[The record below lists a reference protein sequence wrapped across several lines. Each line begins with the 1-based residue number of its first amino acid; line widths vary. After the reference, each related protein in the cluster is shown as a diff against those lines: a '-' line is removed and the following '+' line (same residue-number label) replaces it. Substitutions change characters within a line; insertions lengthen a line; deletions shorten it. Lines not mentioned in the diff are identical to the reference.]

1 MLTLLSVRDFAVVR
15 ELTVAFAPGLSVV
28 TGETGAGKSIML
40 DALGLALG
48 DRATSEA
55 IRPGA
60 ARAEI
65 SAEFA
70 LDGIPEVRQWLHEH
84 ELDDADDPGHLRVRR
99 TLSPDGRSRAYVNGR
114 AVNVQDLADLGE
126 WLADIHG
133 QHAHQSLLR
142 RPVQLALLDAHA
154 DAAELA
160 REVRQ
165 RWTAWQAS
173 VAALRALRVPDA
185 DGEELE
191 WLAFQLRELEALAL
205 SADAYDALSDEH
217 RRLAGSDALRAAV
230 ERAGELLQGGE
241 PDAHGMLLQAIAQ
254 LRGLRHADATIDAA
268 IASLQDLAAAVADIG
283 RDLHRHQATLR
294 PDPERLAEIDDLL
307 ARIHAAA
314 RKHRVA
320 PNELFEVQERLE
332 GRRAAR
338 LDAENARPRLQAEVE
353 AARAAFEEAAAQL
366 GARRRAAAQPFA
378 EAVGSEIRRLGMP
391 HARFE
396 VRFIDEEGA
405 HGTQTLEFVVGTN
418 PELPPGPLQRVA
430 SGGELSRISLAIQTV
445 AAARSRIP
453 TLVLDEADAGIG
465 GGTAEIVGQTLRRL
479 GRHTQILCVTHVAQ
493 VAAQGVQHLRVRKDD
508 SGTHIDTLD
517 ATERVHEVARMI
529 GGTRLTDATLARA
542 EEMLRL
548 AAQEDAAAEPA
559 TAPAGVTPDR
569 AAGTPPDTN
578 SKKAGAGKTSPGK
591 ASASRATKPARRK
604 V

>member
-28 TGETGAGKSIML
+28 TGETGAGKSILL

-48 DRATSEA
+48 DRATSDA

-60 ARAEI
+60 PRAEI
-65 SAEFA
+65 SAEF
-70 LDGIPEVRQWLHEH
+70 LLEGIPEVRQWLHEH
-84 ELDDADDPGHLRVRR
+84 ELDDADDPDHLRVRR

-126 WLADIHG
+126 WLADIQG

-154 DAAELA
+154 EAGELA

-165 RWTAWQAS
+165 CWTAWQTS

-191 WLAFQLRELEALAL
+191 WLDFQLRELDALAL
-205 SADAYDALSDEH
+205 SPEAYDALSDEH
-217 RRLAGSDALRAAV
+217 RRLAGGDALRAAIV
-230 ERAGELLQGGE
+230 RAGELLHGGE
-241 PDAHGMLLQAIAQ
+241 QDAHGFLIQALAQ
-254 LRGLRHADATIDAA
+254 LRGLRQADSTIDDA
-268 IASLQDLAAAVADIG
+268 ITALQQLAESVAETS
-283 RDLHRHQATLR
+283 RDLHRHENALR

-320 PNELFEVQERLE
+320 ANELFEVQTRLA
-332 GRRAAR
+332 GRRNAR
-338 LDAENARPRLQAEVE
+338 LDAENARPRLLAEIE
-353 AARAAFEEAAAQL
+353 AAHAAFLAVSGEL
-366 GARRRAAAQPFA
+366 CARRRAAARTFSD
-378 EAVGSEIRRLGMP
+378 AVSSEIRRLGMP

-396 VRFIDEEGA
+396 IRFIAEEGS
-405 HGTQTLEFVVGTN
+405 HGTESLEFIVTTN
-418 PELPPGPLQRVA
+418 AELPPGPLQRVA
-430 SGGELSRISLAIQTV
+430 SGGELSRISLAIQTI

-529 GGTRLTDATLARA
+529 GGTRLTDATLARSD
-542 EEMLRL
+542 EMLRL
-548 AAQEDAAAEPA
+548 AAQDDAADAADVEKMASAAGRKPA
-559 TAPAGVTPDR
+559 KRRR
-569 AAGTPPDTN
+569 AATD
-578 SKKAGAGKTSPGK
+578 
-591 ASASRATKPARRK
+591 
-604 V
+604 